1 MSALTDKVL
10 RNWHNDGYG
19 SKHNYFYRN
28 ADLLDSDVIDED
40 TVKLFLVEI
49 TNDFTKILETPI
61 RHISLWSIENVRDNA
76 YGTLLEVDYTNLMS
90 DDYKA
95 NTMKVLSEMINRL
108 DSLYA
113 EVQELNW
120 KDEQDR
126 EIKMQEFRQFQS
138 DTTSKID
145 SLTAVY
151 AKADSV
157 LSSETIDVK
166 VVDEPDKPNPAW
178 TDGKIISLNKAVL
191 DDITNLTDESLTV
204 LNGINYHELAHIL
217 FSPRVNTKFAKWVM
231 EKQYLATC
239 QLLEDIRIETKL
251 IAMYPSTKPFIE
263 STFYRHVLNTNGLV
277 SLRPELFARVYGA
290 KYISLDIRQEIVNQ
304 HKQVLTAEVMQD
316 IANLVN
322 EYRLLSYP
330 RDYQKGMDIIEK
342 FSKYVALPQGNA
354 QKEAVGCSNQPFN
367 GKGRPIGQKEQ
378 DYATPT
384 GENDELQLPTESD
397 NTDTDN
403 GNSPDN
409 NTDSDSNN
417 NTDSN
422 EQRNKTKN
430 SKLSD
435 NAISEINKRM
445 SELVSNSDVK
455 QKNKDIRKSI
465 ANEDSVRNPLRKANH
480 YKSLPN
486 ASYSSMAT
494 KFGHELERLRT
505 DLDPMWEQETPSGR
519 LNIQRA
525 MKRDINSLDTLF
537 DKWSEGSDACDI
549 EAVILLDNSGSM
561 MNTMQEVCQ
570 ATWAMKRGIEKIQ
583 GDVTVLTFNGT
594 ARKLYE
600 KHEKATHD
608 FRAVESSG
616 CTDPTEALRL
626 AEQILV
632 KSKRQTR
639 LLLVVTDGYW
649 SNDTTC
655 NLTIQSM
662 NDSGVISSLVYY
674 GQTEY
679 IQNRIRNAKHDANEE
694 RELQKFVKHNC
705 TLFNAV
711 DTPKDL
717 LKVATMIVKERI
729 KEVSRAS

>member
-10 RNWHNDGYG
+10 RNWHDDGYG
-19 SKHNYFYRN
+19 SRYNYIHRD
-28 ADLLDSDVIDED
+28 AKCLDSDVLDED
-40 TVKLFLVEI
+40 TLKLFLVEI
-49 TNDFTKILETPI
+49 TNDFTKMIETPLDNL
-61 RHISLWSIENVRDNA
+61 SLYSVERLREDS

-108 DSLYA
+108 DTIES
-113 EVQELNW
+113 ELVELKW
-120 KDEQDR
+120 KNELDR
-126 EIKMQEFRQFQS
+126 EIKISEFRQFQS

-166 VVDEPDKPNPAW
+166 VVNEPDKPNPAW

-191 DDITNLTDESLTV
+191 DDITTLTDESLTV

-217 FSPRVNTKFAKWVM
+217 FSPRVSTKFAKWVM
-231 EKQYLATC
+231 EKQYLTTC

-251 IAMYPSTKPFIE
+251 ITMYPSTKPFIE
-263 STFYRHVLNTNGLV
+263 STFYRHVLNPNGLV
-277 SLRPELFARVYGA
+277 SLRPELFARIYGA
-290 KYISLDIRQEIVNQ
+290 KYINLDIRQEIVNQ

-316 IANLVN
+316 IASLVN

-342 FSKYVALPQGNA
+342 FSKYVSLPQGNTSP
-354 QKEAVGCSNQPFN
+354 AVGCSNQPFN
-367 GKGRPIGQKEQ
+367 SKGRPAGQKEQ

-384 GENDELQLPTESD
+384 GEVDDLQLPTENDNSD
-397 NTDTDN
+397 SDN
-403 GNSPDN
+403 GNSPDKD
-409 NTDSDSNN
+409 TDSDSDN

-422 EQRNKTKN
+422 EQRNKTKT

-445 SELVSNSDVK
+445 SELVSSSDVK

-480 YKSLPN
+480 YKTTPDS
-486 ASYSSMAT
+486 SYLSMAT

-561 MNTMQEVCQ
+561 MSSMREVCQ

-649 SNDTTC
+649 SNDTQC

-662 NDSGVISSLVYY
+662 NESGVISSLVYY

-679 IQNRIRNAKHDANEE
+679 IQNRIRNAKGNTNEE
-694 RELQKFVKHNC
+694 KELQKFVKHNC

-729 KEVSRAS
+729 KEVSRVA